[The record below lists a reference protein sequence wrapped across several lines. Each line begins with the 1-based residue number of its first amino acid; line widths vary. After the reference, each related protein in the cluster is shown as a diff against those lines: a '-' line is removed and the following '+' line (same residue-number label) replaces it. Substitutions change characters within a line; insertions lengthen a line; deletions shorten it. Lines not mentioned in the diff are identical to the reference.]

1 MAVSAQLVKEL
12 RDKTGAGMMAC
23 KNALE
28 ETGGDLEK
36 AVDSLRTAGIAK
48 AEKRSGRATKEGQVG
63 SYIHAG
69 GRLGVLVEVNCETD
83 FVARTDDFQQL
94 VKAIAMHVAAAN
106 PLVVERDELDTDLI
120 EREKEIY
127 TTQARNEGKP
137 DNIVQKIATGKLEK
151 YYGEM
156 CLLEQQYI
164 KDPQKTVKDLLAETA
179 AKLGENLTIRRFR
192 RFQLGQE

>member
-12 RDKTGAGMMAC
+12 REKTGAGMMDC

-28 ETGGDLEK
+28 ENDGDLGK

-48 AEKRSGRATKEGQVG
+48 MEKRSGRATKEGQVA

-83 FVARTDDFQQL
+83 FVARTDEFQEL
-94 VKAIAMHVAAAN
+94 VKAIAMHIAAAN
-106 PLVVERDELDTDLI
+106 PLVVAREELDAKVI
-120 EREKEIY
+120 EKEIEIY
-127 TTQARNEGKP
+127 STQARNAGKP
-137 DNIVQKIATGKLEK
+137 DNIVEKIATGKLEK

-164 KDPQKTVKDLLAETA
+164 KDPQKTVKDLLTDA
-179 AKLGENLTIRRFR
+179 ASKLGENMTIRRFS
-192 RFQLGQE
+192 RFQLGQD